1 MLSVIRFSRLRETV
15 VLRSYTAIALSHKPA
30 SNTVLE
36 RRTGEKVAG
45 VRD

>member
-1 MLSVIRFSRLRETV
+1 MLSVIRFSRLRET